1 MKCLYCLNC
10 PEFGQLIIRKIIR
23 IVANRCQILGVK
35 MYKIR
40 FRPQTTPFGKL
51 TALLRWWSLQRSPDP
66 WRRRRRGGK
75 VNEREKEGR
84 RKEFGPLQSSPQ
96 IDATASGARSLAG
109 RLFQIQGP
117 WTAKLRSPYFVLV
130 LGMTSCLVCAERR

>member
-10 PEFGQLIIRKIIR
+10 PKFVQLIIRNIFR

-96 IDATASGARSLAG
+96 IDAPESDEL
-109 RLFQIQGP
+109 I
-117 WTAKLRSPYFVLV
+117 
-130 LGMTSCLVCAERR
+130 